1 MVITLMAVVT
11 LTLSQQAPSS
21 PPSDSVVL
29 RELLT
34 IENEI
39 ARANRECD
47 YKYFAYIEAEEFIFT
62 DASGGVTTRAQDL
75 ATEKDCR
82 KQDYRSEVDEPRLM
96 RYGDVTILNARSSV
110 FLQNREGQ
118 PVVRRNRFTD
128 VFVRRQGRWQL
139 VSGHSSRIPEAAN
152 R

>member
-1 MVITLMAVVT
+1 MIITLMAVA
-11 LTLSQQAPSS
+11 TLSLAQQG
-21 PPSDSVVL
+21 DTTLL
-29 RELLT
+29 RELVQ

-47 YKYFAYIEAEEFIFT
+47 YKYFAYIEAEEFMFT
-62 DASGGVTTRAQDL
+62 DASGGVTNKQQDL

-82 KQDYRSEVDEPRLM
+82 KADYRSEIDEPRLL
-96 RYGDVTILNARSSV
+96 RYGDVAILNARSSV

-118 PVVRRNRFTD
+118 AVVRRNRFTD
-128 VFVRRQGRWQL
+128 VFVRRAGRWQL
-139 VSGHSSRIPEAAN
+139 VSGHSSRIPDQAS

>member
-1 MVITLMAVVT
+1 MIVTFMAVAA
-11 LTLSQQAPSS
+11 LSLAQT
-21 PPSDSVVL
+21 DSALL
-29 RELLT
+29 RELLQ

-82 KQDYRSEVDEPRLM
+82 KADYRSEVDEPRLS
-96 RYGDVTILNARSSV
+96 RYGDVAILNARFSKRWPPVKWKFRLRCAPS
-110 FLQNREGQ
+110 NR
-118 PVVRRNRFTD
+118 PVNA
-128 VFVRRQGRWQL
+128 
-139 VSGHSSRIPEAAN
+139 RIKWFACCAN
-152 R
+152 WATPMNTWR